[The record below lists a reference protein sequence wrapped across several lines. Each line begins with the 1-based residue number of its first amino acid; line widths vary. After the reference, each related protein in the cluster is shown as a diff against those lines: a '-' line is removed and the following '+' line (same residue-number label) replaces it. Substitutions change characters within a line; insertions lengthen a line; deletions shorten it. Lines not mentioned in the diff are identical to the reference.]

1 MTEATQIQ
9 TAGTV
14 LCVYYK
20 VPVTQHA
27 DMALRVRAFHAELLL
42 ACPGLRCELLQRPG
56 SSDGIETWMETYRC
70 ATGLTLDM
78 INATEQGAAMA
89 GLPTPRHSERFIP
102 LAP

>member
-1 MTEATQIQ
+1 MSEVTQIQ
-9 TAGTV
+9 TMGTV

-20 VPVTQHA
+20 VPITQHA
-27 DMALRVRAFHAELLL
+27 DAAPRVRAFQAELLL
-42 ACPGLRCELLQRPG
+42 AWPDLSCELLQRPG
-56 SSDGIETWMETYRC
+56 SSNGIETWMETYRC

>member
-1 MTEATQIQ
+1 MSEVTQIQ
-9 TAGTV
+9 TTGSV

-20 VPVTQHA
+20 VPVARHA
-27 DMALRVRAFHAELLL
+27 DMAPRVRAFQAALLL
-42 ACPGLRCELLQRPG
+42 AWPGLSCELLQRPG

-78 INATEQGAAMA
+78 MNATTQGAAKA
-89 GLPTPRHSERFIP
+89 GLPTPRHSEHFVP